1 MSEDFKARAM
11 PVWRVKT
18 FFLRTIQHQK
28 TLILHGIKFKHKH
41 ASDTDVF
48 KFNFQEQQ
56 VELRSVLGVYAMSEA
71 AAMLDK
77 ACVYPS
83 SLVAQAEGA
92 DAPRLLPHALSLRVH
107 RAEARLSVRAA
118 VSNQEHVGQVG
129 DVAGGEAQRLDLGQP
144 PVHGLGGD
152 ESPESREGGVDALS
166 PASLPGV
173 GRAPLLHHHRGVPRL
188 RPAGDPPAFLRGA
201 AVALLRAAVALA
213 AVLVVLLRGD
223 GEVRVDQVRGHGPQH
238 GKSHD
243 TKRSTQVGLR
253 TKAKRVRY
261 VSMWRKVSN
270 HLRL

>member
-1 MSEDFKARAM
+1 M
-11 PVWRVKT
+11 
-18 FFLRTIQHQK
+18 
-28 TLILHGIKFKHKH
+28 
-41 ASDTDVF
+41 
-48 KFNFQEQQ
+48 
-56 VELRSVLGVYAMSEA
+56 
-71 AAMLDK
+71 DK
-77 ACVYPS
+77 ASVYPS
-83 SLVAQAEGA
+83 SLVAQTEGA
-92 DAPRLLPHALSLRVH
+92 DAPRLLPPALSLRVH

-129 DVAGGEAQRLDLGQP
+129 DVAGGESQRFDLGQP

-152 ESPESREGGVDALS
+152 ESPESREGGVDALG

-173 GRAPLLHHHRGVPRL
+173 GRAPLLHHHRRVPRL

-243 TKRSTQVGLR
+243 LKRATESQSANKMPRIKKKKG
-253 TKAKRVRY
+253 ARY
-261 VSMWRKVSN
+261 VSMWCKVSN